1 MLSGHLALVT
11 AALFTGA
18 AVYINVAEQPARL
31 ALGDEALLRQ
41 WKPSYKRGFAMQA
54 SLALI
59 GFVLGTLAWYQTQE
73 WWWLAGSLF
82 LLANWPY
89 TLIVVMPVNEALG
102 VIEFAEA
109 GPQTRALVA
118 RWGRVHAVR
127 SALGAAGTAC
137 FLIALG

>member
-11 AALFTGA
+11 AASFTGA
-18 AVYINVAEQPARL
+18 AVYINIAEQPARL

-89 TLIVVMPVNEALG
+89 TLLVVMPVNEALG

-118 RWGRVHAVR
+118 RWGRIHAVR
-127 SALGAAGTAC
+127 SALGAAATAC